1 MKTKHYNIPIF
12 IPELACPF
20 QCIYCNQKKISGQ
33 LKVLKPE
40 DVKQIIDEHLTTI
53 PYNNSIVN
61 VAFFGGNFTGI
72 PLQEQEEYL
81 KIVQPYLSENK
92 VHGIRLST
100 RPDYINNEV
109 LDLLKKYNV
118 TTIELGAQ
126 SMKDDVLRT
135 SRRGHKVADTI
146 QSSEKIK
153 SYGFSLG
160 LQMMVGLPGD
170 NLENAVFTAKKIVE
184 LGADNTRIYPC
195 IIIKDTKLEEYYYQ
209 KKYFPLTLDEAITQ
223 VKKVY
228 LVFEKAGLTVL
239 RIGLHPSENLLKGND
254 LIAGPFHQSFK
265 ELVFTEIWKD
275 ILLPLTKNPKKE
287 NIEIF
292 VSPTEFNYAI
302 GYNSKNKKL
311 LKTYFKKLSFKSD
324 VNLIKRNYRVNY
336 Y

>member
-223 VKKVY
+223 AKKVY

-302 GYNSKNKKL
+302 GYNSKNKK
-311 LKTYFKKLSFKSD
+311 KLSC
-324 VNLIKRNYRVNY
+324 
-336 Y
+336 